1 MAQPPDKPQNRTTDL
16 PNPELNPL
24 LNPILGRNLGRW
36 AHVYFTSPP
45 EKREEAVV
53 ELLRELE
60 GNSAPANSDP
70 GTPLPEALKAQ
81 TVPEFAPCPECSQP
95 NGKWQRYCG
104 MCGTALS
111 PEERAR
117 LKTSAPPVKVQGNGH
132 HEVEKMRESAQ
143 PQEPETERYPTLSLF
158 ASSEPADSW
167 PSETYGS
174 SDTRW
179 LRDQGLGAD
188 EGSSRL
194 GVYALAA
201 CSLLVL
207 AGVIFYAQF
216 RSKHSVLQDL
226 RPTNTSQEVSS
237 PQQAPQQAPAPQ
249 ASAPQT
255 SAASPSTPQGSA
267 RQTSQSNQGV
277 TPANPP
283 VTEHA
288 TAPPPAAQAAT
299 PSPAQRNAQAAVSSR
314 SASGSR
320 VNAAAEREAV
330 PTAGDLPAG
339 SATKPVGGTIE
350 LATAQQYLSGKGRS
364 RDSAAAATW
373 LWAAVR
379 KENPTAVLLL
389 SQLYLAGDGVNKN
402 CEQARVLLTSAA
414 RKNVPGAAEQL
425 SSLKRSG
432 CK

>member
-1 MAQPPDKPQNRTTDL
+1 MAQPLDKLQNRTTDL

-36 AHVYFTSPP
+36 AQVYFTSPP
-45 EKREEAVV
+45 EKREEAVI

-60 GNSAPANSDP
+60 GNSAPANSDH
-70 GTPLPEALKAQ
+70 GTPLPEAFKAQ

-111 PEERAR
+111 AEERGT
-117 LKTSAPPVKVQGNGH
+117 LKNSAPPARTQGNGH
-132 HEVEKMRESAQ
+132 HEIEKMREPAQ
-143 PQEPETERYPTLSLF
+143 TEEPERERYPTLSLF
-158 ASSEPADSW
+158 ASTEPADSW
-167 PSETYGS
+167 PSDGYGS
-174 SDTRW
+174 SGVKW
-179 LRDQGLGAD
+179 LRDQGFGTD
-188 EGSSRL
+188 EGNSKL

-201 CSLLVL
+201 CSILVL
-207 AGVIFYAQF
+207 AGVILYAQF

-226 RPTNTSQEVSS
+226 RPTNTTQEAS
-237 PQQAPQQAPAPQ
+237 PQQAPAPPQ

-255 SAASPSTPQGSA
+255 SAASPSTAQRSA
-267 RQTSQSNQGV
+267 SQTSQSNQS
-277 TPANPP
+277 AASNPP
-283 VTEHA
+283 VTDNA
-288 TAPPPAAQAAT
+288 TAPLPEAQPAT
-299 PSPAQRNAQAAVSSR
+299 PSTTQRNAQSAVPSR
-314 SASGSR
+314 RGNGTGVRTA
-320 VNAAAEREAV
+320 VERAAV
-330 PTAGDLPAG
+330 PTASDFPAG
-339 SATKPVGGTIE
+339 AAAKPVGGTLE
-350 LATAQQYLSGKGRS
+350 LSTAQQYLSGKGRP

-389 SQLYLAGDGVNKN
+389 SQLYRAGDGVNKN
-402 CEQARVLLTSAA
+402 CEQARVLLTSAV

-425 SSLKRSG
+425 SNLQTSG